1 MRIYSILL
9 LGSAICLSIGGYLL
23 LGVVPSILTAMTY
36 VVVIV
41 LLALSYLVEKGIA
54 WALNLGFILGIL
66 AILSSSLSQAH
77 MQALSQF
84 GSSPRITILDAL
96 MVMGFYVFPVVYIVF
111 WVRGRASRKSRDLM
125 NQAKKD

>member
-125 NQAKKD
+125 NRAKKD

>member
-1 MRIYSILL
+1 
-9 LGSAICLSIGGYLL
+9 
-23 LGVVPSILTAMTY
+23 MTY